1 MLGDRKVRIKAVG
14 DPTAM
19 PNYQNMGTFSS
30 VPSMSDLDSL
40 SKLAT
45 SYVFEGDDR
54 KAICRHN
61 ADVRASSARHEAA
74 CIDLVSHLGCI
85 SRWEG

>member
-1 MLGDRKVRIKAVG
+1 
-14 DPTAM
+14 M
-19 PNYQNMGTFSS
+19 PKYQNMGTFSS
-30 VPSMSDLDSL
+30 VPSMTDPDSL

-61 ADVRASSARHEAA
+61 ADVRAPSSRYDAA
-74 CIDLVSHLGCI
+74 CIDVLPLGCI
-85 SRWEG
+85 PRWEG